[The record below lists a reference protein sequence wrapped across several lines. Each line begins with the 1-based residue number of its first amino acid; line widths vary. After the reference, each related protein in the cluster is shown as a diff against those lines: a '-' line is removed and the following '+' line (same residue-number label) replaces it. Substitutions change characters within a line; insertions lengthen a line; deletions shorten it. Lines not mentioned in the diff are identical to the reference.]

1 MAPQLMGH
9 NFMKADG
16 GICYRQP
23 FLLKRI
29 RKYMFSKTLWK
40 VQDRKALRCQGAVL
54 ALSLGSGAC
63 TAAQA
68 LVVARIVNR
77 IFFLQQA
84 LASVYTLFIV
94 LVAIILLRGLFQW
107 MEEHFALK
115 AAGLVKHTLLD
126 KLLEQVGVL
135 GPGEMEHH
143 QRGEF
148 FTLLT
153 QGLGNLDVYFCR
165 YLPQLFKSALIPVAY
180 LIVVFPLDW
189 ISGLIFL
196 IATPLIPG
204 FMMLIGKWSRK
215 MAGSSWEAMA
225 RMGGYLQDVLAG
237 LATLRNWNREYQQE
251 KKIRKVSDDFRLA
264 SMKTLRVA
272 FLSAL
277 TLELFTTISIALVAV
292 GLGIRLADGRE
303 VFEVALFIILLAP
316 EYFQPLRQLGQR
328 YHDSQNAILSADQ
341 MFGFLARVSSAK
353 KTQEEKD
360 TDFTKNLELSENRPP
375 QVALKN
381 LSFSWG
387 ERDVL
392 NDIHL
397 QLEPGE
403 IYAVAGRSGAGK
415 TTLLRILAGALTQK
429 TGEYQVNG
437 QDFQGWSHLAMIPAQ
452 PYFFHGSL
460 LENITLGR
468 DISVERVQEVCRIIG
483 AEDFILQL
491 PQGYNTLLGQEGI
504 RLSGG
509 QGQLVS
515 IARAMVD
522 ENRNGLLL
530 CDEATSSLDAQTEG
544 VVEAALDRLYAGR
557 TVLISAHRLH
567 TLERAKKIF
576 VLEEGR
582 IVQQGS
588 YQDLSQDKSGAF
600 ARMLQE
606 GLAV

>member
-1 MAPQLMGH
+1 
-9 NFMKADG
+9 
-16 GICYRQP
+16 
-23 FLLKRI
+23 
-29 RKYMFSKTLWK
+29 MFSKTLWK
-40 VQDRKALRCQGAVL
+40 VQDKKALRCQGAVL

-68 LVVARIVNR
+68 FVVAQIVNR
-77 IFFLQQA
+77 IFFLQQNLDSA
-84 LASVYTLFIV
+84 YTLFIL

-107 MEEHFALK
+107 MEEHYALK
-115 AAGLVKHTLLD
+115 VAGIVKHTLLD

-180 LIVVFPLDW
+180 LIVVFPFDW
-189 ISGLIFL
+189 LSGLIFV

-237 LATLRNWNREYQQE
+237 LATLRNWNREFQQE
-251 KKIRKVSDDFRLA
+251 KKIRKVSEDFRLA

-353 KTQEEKD
+353 KAQEEKNA
-360 TDFTKNLELSENRPP
+360 TATENVELSQNHPP

-381 LSFSWG
+381 LSFNWG
-387 ERDVL
+387 EREVL
-392 NDIHL
+392 QDIHL

-403 IYAVAGRSGAGK
+403 IYAIAGRSGAGK
-415 TTLLRILAGALTQK
+415 TTLLRLLAGALTEK
-429 TGEYQVNG
+429 TGEFKVNG
-437 QDFQGWSHLAMIPAQ
+437 QVFQGWSHLAMIPAQ

-460 LENITLGR
+460 FENITLGR
-468 DISVERVQEVCRIIG
+468 DISLERVQEVCHVIG

-491 PQGYNTLLGQEGI
+491 PEGYNTMLGQEGI

-522 ENRNGLLL
+522 ENKNGLLL
-530 CDEATSSLDAQTEG
+530 CDEATSSLDAQTER
-544 VVEAALDRLYAGR
+544 VVEAALDKLYAGR

-576 VLEEGR
+576 VLEEGK

-588 YQDLSQDKSGAF
+588 YQELSQDKNGAF

>member
-1 MAPQLMGH
+1 
-9 NFMKADG
+9 
-16 GICYRQP
+16 
-23 FLLKRI
+23 
-29 RKYMFSKTLWK
+29 MFSKTLWK
-40 VQDRKALRCQGAVL
+40 VQDKKALRCQGIVL
-54 ALSLGSGAC
+54 ALALCSGAC

-77 IFFLQQA
+77 IFFLHQA

-94 LVAIILLRGLFQW
+94 LVAIILLKGLFQW
-107 MEEHFALK
+107 LEEHFALQV
-115 AAGLVKHTLLD
+115 AGLVKHTLLD

-135 GPGEMEHH
+135 GPGEMEHR

-153 QGLGNLDVYFCR
+153 QGLGTLDVYFCR

-189 ISGLIFL
+189 ISGVIFL

-251 KKIRKVSDDFRLA
+251 KKIRKVSEDFRLA

-341 MFGFLARVSSAK
+341 MFSFLSRTTSARKVHEEKNTVAEGASSAG
-353 KTQEEKD
+353 
-360 TDFTKNLELSENRPP
+360 TDFGKLLESHPP

-387 ERDVL
+387 EREVL
-392 NDIHL
+392 KEINL

-403 IYAVAGRSGAGK
+403 IYAIAGRSGAGK

-429 TGEYQVNG
+429 TGEFKVNG
-437 QDFQGWSHLAMIPAQ
+437 QVFQGWSHLAMIPVQ

-460 LENITLGR
+460 LENITMGR
-468 DISVERVQEVCRIIG
+468 DISLEQVQEVCKVIG

-491 PQGYNTLLGQEGI
+491 PQGYDTMLGQEGI

-522 ENRNGLLL
+522 ENKNGLLL
-530 CDEATSSLDAQTEG
+530 CDEATSSLDAQTEA
-544 VVEAALDRLYAGR
+544 VVEAALDKLYAGR

-576 VLEEGR
+576 VLEEGK

-588 YQDLSQDKSGAF
+588 YQELAQDKDGSF

>member
-1 MAPQLMGH
+1 
-9 NFMKADG
+9 
-16 GICYRQP
+16 
-23 FLLKRI
+23 
-29 RKYMFSKTLWK
+29 MFSKTLWK
-40 VQDRKALRCQGAVL
+40 VQDKKALKCQGAVL

-63 TAAQA
+63 TAVQA
-68 LVVARIVNR
+68 FVVARIVNR
-77 IFFLQQA
+77 IFFLQQNLA
-84 LASVYTLFIV
+84 LAYNLFIL
-94 LVAIILLRGLFQW
+94 LVAIILLKGLFQW
-107 MEEHFALK
+107 LEEHFALQV
-115 AAGLVKHTLLD
+115 AGLVKHTLLD
-126 KLLEQVGVL
+126 KLLDQVGVL
-135 GPGEMEHH
+135 GPGEMEHR

-153 QGLGNLDVYFCR
+153 QGLGTLDVYFCR
-165 YLPQLFKSALIPVAY
+165 YLPQLFKSALIPIAY
-180 LIVVFPLDW
+180 LFIVFPFDW

-341 MFGFLARVSSAK
+341 MFSFLSRMSSAK
-353 KTQEEKD
+353 KVQEG
-360 TDFTKNLELSENRPP
+360 TDSTERVSAEGVSAGIASKNQPP
-375 QVALKN
+375 QVTLNKLA
-381 LSFSWG
+381 FSWG
-387 ERDVL
+387 QREVL
-392 NDIHL
+392 KGIDL
-397 QLEPGE
+397 QLESGE

-415 TTLLRILAGALTQK
+415 TTLLRILAGALSQQQ
-429 TGEYQVNG
+429 GEYQVNG
-437 QDFQGWSHLAMIPAQ
+437 REFQGWSHLAMIPAQ

-468 DISVERVQEVCRIIG
+468 DISVERVKEVCRIIG
-483 AEDFILQL
+483 AEKFILQL
-491 PQGYNTLLGQEGI
+491 PQGYDTILGQEGI

-530 CDEATSSLDAQTEG
+530 CDEATSSLDAQSEE
-544 VVEAALDRLYAGR
+544 VVEAALDKLYAGR

-576 VLEEGR
+576 VLEEGK

-588 YQDLSQDKSGAF
+588 YQELSQDKNGAF
-600 ARMLQE
+600 AQMLQE

>member
-1 MAPQLMGH
+1 
-9 NFMKADG
+9 
-16 GICYRQP
+16 
-23 FLLKRI
+23 
-29 RKYMFSKTLWK
+29 MFSKTLWK
-40 VQDRKALRCQGAVL
+40 VQDKKALKCQGAVL

-63 TAAQA
+63 TAVQA
-68 LVVARIVNR
+68 FVVARIVNR
-77 IFFLQQA
+77 IFFLQQNLA
-84 LASVYTLFIV
+84 LAYNLFIL
-94 LVAIILLRGLFQW
+94 LVAIILLKGLFQW
-107 MEEHFALK
+107 LEEHFALQV
-115 AAGLVKHTLLD
+115 AGLVKHTLLD

-135 GPGEMEHH
+135 GPGEMEHR

-153 QGLGNLDVYFCR
+153 QGLGTLDVYFCR
-165 YLPQLFKSALIPVAY
+165 YLPQLFKSALIPIAY
-180 LIVVFPLDW
+180 LFIVFPFDW

-341 MFGFLARVSSAK
+341 MFSFLSRTSSAK
-353 KTQEEKD
+353 KAQEGTYSTEGISAEGVSAEGVSAEID
-360 TDFTKNLELSENRPP
+360 SENQPP
-375 QVALKN
+375 RVAVNQLT
-381 LSFSWG
+381 FSWG
-387 ERDVL
+387 QREVL
-392 NDIHL
+392 KGIDL
-397 QLEPGE
+397 QLESGE
-403 IYAVAGRSGAGK
+403 IYALAGRSGAGK
-415 TTLLRILAGALTQK
+415 TTLLRILAGALSQQQ
-429 TGEYQVNG
+429 GEYQVNG
-437 QDFQGWSHLAMIPAQ
+437 REFQGWSHLAMIPAQ

-468 DISVERVQEVCRIIG
+468 DISVDRVKEVCRIIG
-483 AEDFILQL
+483 AEKFILQL
-491 PQGYNTLLGQEGI
+491 PQGYDTILGQEGI

-530 CDEATSSLDAQTEG
+530 CDEATSSLDAQSEE
-544 VVEAALDRLYAGR
+544 VVEAALDKLYAGR

-576 VLEEGR
+576 VLEEGK

-588 YQDLSQDKSGAF
+588 YQELSQDKNGAF

>member
-1 MAPQLMGH
+1 
-9 NFMKADG
+9 
-16 GICYRQP
+16 
-23 FLLKRI
+23 
-29 RKYMFSKTLWK
+29 MFSKTLWK
-40 VQDRKALRCQGAVL
+40 VQDKKALRCQGIVL
-54 ALSLGSGAC
+54 ALALCSGAC

-77 IFFLQQA
+77 IFFLQQN
-84 LASVYTLFIV
+84 LASAYNLFIL

-107 MEEHFALK
+107 LEEHFALQV
-115 AAGLVKHTLLD
+115 AGLVKHTLLD

-135 GPGEMEHH
+135 GPGEMEHR

-153 QGLGNLDVYFCR
+153 QGLGTLDVYFCR
-165 YLPQLFKSALIPVAY
+165 YLPQLFKSALIPIAY

-189 ISGLIFL
+189 ISGVIFL

-341 MFGFLARVSSAK
+341 MFSFLSRTTSARK
-353 KTQEEKD
+353 IHEEKNTVAEGASSGESISPG
-360 TDFTKNLELSENRPP
+360 TDFGKLLESQPP
-375 QVALKN
+375 QVILNKLA
-381 LSFSWG
+381 FSWG
-387 ERDVL
+387 EREVL
-392 NDIHL
+392 KEINL
-397 QLEPGE
+397 QLKPGE

-415 TTLLRILAGALTQK
+415 TTLLRILAGAISQQQ
-429 TGEYQVNG
+429 GEYQVNG
-437 QDFQGWSHLAMIPAQ
+437 REFQGWSHLAMIPAQ

-468 DISVERVQEVCRIIG
+468 DISLERVQKVCRIIG

-491 PQGYNTLLGQEGI
+491 PQGYDTILGQEGI

-530 CDEATSSLDAQTEG
+530 CDEATSSLDAQTES
-544 VVEAALDRLYAGR
+544 VVEAALDKLYAGR

-576 VLEEGR
+576 VLEEGK

-588 YQDLSQDKSGAF
+588 YQELAQDKNGAF

>member
-1 MAPQLMGH
+1 
-9 NFMKADG
+9 
-16 GICYRQP
+16 
-23 FLLKRI
+23 
-29 RKYMFSKTLWK
+29 MFSKTLWK
-40 VQDRKALRCQGAVL
+40 VQDKKALRCQGIVL
-54 ALSLGSGAC
+54 ALALCSGAC

-77 IFFLQQA
+77 IFFLHQA

-94 LVAIILLRGLFQW
+94 LVAIILLKGLFQW
-107 MEEHFALK
+107 LEEHFALQV
-115 AAGLVKHTLLD
+115 AGLVKHTLLD

-135 GPGEMEHH
+135 GPGEMEHR

-153 QGLGNLDVYFCR
+153 QGLGTLDVYFCR

-189 ISGLIFL
+189 ISGVIFL

-353 KTQEEKD
+353 KAQEEKNA
-360 TDFTKNLELSENRPP
+360 TATENVELLQNHPP

-381 LSFSWG
+381 LSFNWG
-387 ERDVL
+387 EREVL
-392 NDIHL
+392 QDIHL

-403 IYAVAGRSGAGK
+403 IYAIAGRSGAGK

-429 TGEYQVNG
+429 TGEFKVNG
-437 QDFQGWSHLAMIPAQ
+437 QVFQGWSHLAMIPAQ

-460 LENITLGR
+460 FENITLGR
-468 DISVERVQEVCRIIG
+468 DISLEQVQEVCKVIG

-491 PQGYNTLLGQEGI
+491 PQGYDTMLGQEGI

-509 QGQLVS
+509 
-515 IARAMVD
+515 
-522 ENRNGLLL
+522 
-530 CDEATSSLDAQTEG
+530 
-544 VVEAALDRLYAGR
+544 
-557 TVLISAHRLH
+557 
-567 TLERAKKIF
+567 
-576 VLEEGR
+576 
-582 IVQQGS
+582 
-588 YQDLSQDKSGAF
+588 
-600 ARMLQE
+600 
-606 GLAV
+606 

>member
-1 MAPQLMGH
+1 
-9 NFMKADG
+9 
-16 GICYRQP
+16 
-23 FLLKRI
+23 
-29 RKYMFSKTLWK
+29 MFSKTLWK
-40 VQDRKALRCQGAVL
+40 VQDRKALRCQAAVLVL
-54 ALSLGSGAC
+54 ALCSGGC

-77 IFFLQQA
+77 IFFLHQT
-84 LASVYTLFIV
+84 LASVYSLFIV
-94 LVAIILLRGLFQW
+94 LVAIILLKGLFQW
-107 MEEHFALK
+107 LEEHFALQV
-115 AAGLVKHTLLD
+115 AGLVKHTLLD

-135 GPGEMEHH
+135 GPGEMEHR

-153 QGLGNLDVYFCR
+153 QGLGTLDVYFCR
-165 YLPQLFKSALIPVAY
+165 YLPQLFKSALIPIAY

-341 MFGFLARVSSAK
+341 MFSFLSRISSAK
-353 KTQEEKD
+353 KAQAG
-360 TDFTKNLELSENRPP
+360 TDSTEGISAEGISAEGVSAERVSAGIDSKNQPP
-375 QVALKN
+375 RVAVNQLT
-381 LSFSWG
+381 FSWG
-387 ERDVL
+387 QREVL
-392 NDIHL
+392 KGIDL
-397 QLEPGE
+397 QLESGE
-403 IYAVAGRSGAGK
+403 IYALAGRSGAGK
-415 TTLLRILAGALTQK
+415 TTLLRILAGALSQQQ
-429 TGEYQVNG
+429 GEYQVNG
-437 QDFQGWSHLAMIPAQ
+437 REFQGWSHLAMIPAQ

-468 DISVERVQEVCRIIG
+468 DISVDRVKEVCRNIG
-483 AEDFILQL
+483 AEKFILQL
-491 PQGYNTLLGQEGI
+491 PQGYDTILGQEGI

-522 ENRNGLLL
+522 EKRNGLLL
-530 CDEATSSLDAQTEG
+530 CDEATSSLDAQTESD
-544 VVEAALDRLYAGR
+544 VEAALDKLYAGR

-576 VLEEGR
+576 VLEEGK

-588 YQDLSQDKSGAF
+588 YQELAQDTTGAF

>member
-1 MAPQLMGH
+1 
-9 NFMKADG
+9 
-16 GICYRQP
+16 
-23 FLLKRI
+23 
-29 RKYMFSKTLWK
+29 MFSKTLWK
-40 VQDRKALRCQGAVL
+40 VQDKKALKCQGAVL

-63 TAAQA
+63 TAVQA
-68 LVVARIVNR
+68 FVVARIVNR
-77 IFFLQQA
+77 IFFLQQNLA
-84 LASVYTLFIV
+84 LAYNLFIL
-94 LVAIILLRGLFQW
+94 LVAIILLKGLFQW
-107 MEEHFALK
+107 LEEHFALQV
-115 AAGLVKHTLLD
+115 AGLVKHILLD
-126 KLLEQVGVL
+126 KLLDQVGVL
-135 GPGEMEHH
+135 GPGEMEHR

-153 QGLGNLDVYFCR
+153 QGLGTLDVYFCR
-165 YLPQLFKSALIPVAY
+165 YLPQLFKSALIPIAY

-341 MFGFLARVSSAK
+341 MFSFLSRTSSAK
-353 KTQEEKD
+353 KAQAG
-360 TDFTKNLELSENRPP
+360 TDSAERVSAEILSAGIDSENQPP
-375 QVALKN
+375 RVAVNQLT
-381 LSFSWG
+381 FSWG
-387 ERDVL
+387 QREVL
-392 NDIHL
+392 KGIDL
-397 QLEPGE
+397 QLESGE
-403 IYAVAGRSGAGK
+403 IYALAGRSGAGK
-415 TTLLRILAGALTQK
+415 TTLLRILAGALSQQQ
-429 TGEYQVNG
+429 GEYQVNG
-437 QDFQGWSHLAMIPAQ
+437 REFQGWSHLAMIPAQ

-468 DISVERVQEVCRIIG
+468 DISVERVKEVCRIIG
-483 AEDFILQL
+483 AEKFILQL
-491 PQGYNTLLGQEGI
+491 PQGYDTILGQEGI

-530 CDEATSSLDAQTEG
+530 CDEATSSLDAQSEE
-544 VVEAALDRLYAGR
+544 VVEAALDKLYAGR

-576 VLEEGR
+576 VLEEGK

-588 YQDLSQDKSGAF
+588 YQELSQDKNGAF

>member
-1 MAPQLMGH
+1 
-9 NFMKADG
+9 
-16 GICYRQP
+16 
-23 FLLKRI
+23 
-29 RKYMFSKTLWK
+29 MFSKTLWK
-40 VQDRKALRCQGAVL
+40 VQDKKALKCQGAVL

-63 TAAQA
+63 TAVQA
-68 LVVARIVNR
+68 FVVARIVNR
-77 IFFLQQA
+77 IFFLQQN
-84 LASVYTLFIV
+84 LASAYNLFIL
-94 LVAIILLRGLFQW
+94 LVAIILLKGLFQW
-107 MEEHFALK
+107 LEEHFALQV
-115 AAGLVKHTLLD
+115 AGLVKHTLLD
-126 KLLEQVGVL
+126 KLLDQVGVL
-135 GPGEMEHH
+135 GPGEMEHR

-153 QGLGNLDVYFCR
+153 QGLGTLDVYFCR
-165 YLPQLFKSALIPVAY
+165 YLPQLFKSALIPIAY
-180 LIVVFPLDW
+180 LFIVFPFDW

-341 MFGFLARVSSAK
+341 MFSFLSRTSSAK
-353 KTQEEKD
+353 KAQAG
-360 TDFTKNLELSENRPP
+360 TDSAERVSARIDSENQPP
-375 QVALKN
+375 QVTLNKLA
-381 LSFSWG
+381 FSWG
-387 ERDVL
+387 QREVL
-392 NDIHL
+392 KGINL
-397 QLEPGE
+397 QLESGE

-415 TTLLRILAGALTQK
+415 TTLLRILAGALSQQQ
-429 TGEYQVNG
+429 GEYQVNG
-437 QDFQGWSHLAMIPAQ
+437 REFQGWSHLAMIPAQ

-468 DISVERVQEVCRIIG
+468 DISVERVKEVCRIIG
-483 AEDFILQL
+483 AEKFILQL
-491 PQGYNTLLGQEGI
+491 PQGYDTILGQEGI

-530 CDEATSSLDAQTEG
+530 CDEATSSLDAQSEE
-544 VVEAALDRLYAGR
+544 VVEAALDKLYAGR

-576 VLEEGR
+576 VLEEGK

-588 YQDLSQDKSGAF
+588 YQELSQDKNGAF

>member
-1 MAPQLMGH
+1 
-9 NFMKADG
+9 
-16 GICYRQP
+16 
-23 FLLKRI
+23 
-29 RKYMFSKTLWK
+29 MFSKTLWK
-40 VQDRKALRCQGAVL
+40 VQDKKALKCQGAVL

-63 TAAQA
+63 TAVQA
-68 LVVARIVNR
+68 FVVARIVNR
-77 IFFLQQA
+77 IFFLQQN
-84 LASVYTLFIV
+84 LASAYNLFIL
-94 LVAIILLRGLFQW
+94 LVAIILLKGLFQW
-107 MEEHFALK
+107 LEEHFALQV
-115 AAGLVKHTLLD
+115 AGLVKHTLLD
-126 KLLEQVGVL
+126 KLLDQVGVL
-135 GPGEMEHH
+135 GPGEMEHR

-153 QGLGNLDVYFCR
+153 QGLGTLDVYFCR
-165 YLPQLFKSALIPVAY
+165 YLPQLFKSALIPIAY
-180 LIVVFPLDW
+180 LFIVFPFDW

-341 MFGFLARVSSAK
+341 MFSFLSRMSSAK
-353 KTQEEKD
+353 KVQEG
-360 TDFTKNLELSENRPP
+360 TDSTEGISAESISAEGVSAGIASKNQPP
-375 QVALKN
+375 RVAVNQLT
-381 LSFSWG
+381 FSWG
-387 ERDVL
+387 QRAVL
-392 NDIHL
+392 KGIDL
-397 QLEPGE
+397 QLESGE

-415 TTLLRILAGALTQK
+415 TTLLRILAGALSQQQ
-429 TGEYQVNG
+429 GEYQVNG
-437 QDFQGWSHLAMIPAQ
+437 REFQGWSHLAMIPAQ

-468 DISVERVQEVCRIIG
+468 DISVERVKEVCRIIG
-483 AEDFILQL
+483 AEKFILQL
-491 PQGYNTLLGQEGI
+491 PQGYDTILGQEGI

-530 CDEATSSLDAQTEG
+530 CDEATSSLDAQSEE
-544 VVEAALDRLYAGR
+544 VVEAALDKLYAGR

-576 VLEEGR
+576 VLEEGK

-588 YQDLSQDKSGAF
+588 YQELSQDKNGAF

>member
-1 MAPQLMGH
+1 
-9 NFMKADG
+9 
-16 GICYRQP
+16 
-23 FLLKRI
+23 
-29 RKYMFSKTLWK
+29 MFSKTLWK
-40 VQDRKALRCQGAVL
+40 VQDKKALKCQGAVL

-63 TAAQA
+63 TAVQA
-68 LVVARIVNR
+68 FVMARIVNR
-77 IFFLQQA
+77 IFFLQQNLA
-84 LASVYTLFIV
+84 LAYNLFIL
-94 LVAIILLRGLFQW
+94 LVAIILLKGLFQW
-107 MEEHFALK
+107 LEEHFALQV
-115 AAGLVKHTLLD
+115 AGLVKHTLLD
-126 KLLEQVGVL
+126 KLLDQVGVL
-135 GPGEMEHH
+135 GPGEMEHR

-153 QGLGNLDVYFCR
+153 QGLGTLDVYFCR
-165 YLPQLFKSALIPVAY
+165 YLPQLFKSALIPIAY
-180 LIVVFPLDW
+180 LFIVFPFDW

-341 MFGFLARVSSAK
+341 MFSFLSRTSSAK
-353 KTQEEKD
+353 KAQAG
-360 TDFTKNLELSENRPP
+360 TDSAERVSARIDSENQPP
-375 QVALKN
+375 QVTLNKLA
-381 LSFSWG
+381 FSWG
-387 ERDVL
+387 QREVL
-392 NDIHL
+392 KGINL
-397 QLEPGE
+397 QLESGE

-415 TTLLRILAGALTQK
+415 TTLLRILAGALSQQQ
-429 TGEYQVNG
+429 GEYQVNG
-437 QDFQGWSHLAMIPAQ
+437 RKFQGWSHLAMIPAQ

-468 DISVERVQEVCRIIG
+468 DISVERVKEVCRIIG
-483 AEDFILQL
+483 AEKFILQL
-491 PQGYNTLLGQEGI
+491 PQGYDTILGQEGI

-530 CDEATSSLDAQTEG
+530 CDEATSSLDAQSEE
-544 VVEAALDRLYAGR
+544 VVEAALDKLYAGR

-576 VLEEGR
+576 VLEEGK

-588 YQDLSQDKSGAF
+588 YQELSLDKNGAF

>member
-1 MAPQLMGH
+1 
-9 NFMKADG
+9 
-16 GICYRQP
+16 
-23 FLLKRI
+23 
-29 RKYMFSKTLWK
+29 MFSKTLWK
-40 VQDRKALRCQGAVL
+40 VQDKKALKCQGAVL

-63 TAAQA
+63 TAVQA
-68 LVVARIVNR
+68 FVVARIVNR
-77 IFFLQQA
+77 IFFLQQN
-84 LASVYTLFIV
+84 LASAYNLFIL

-107 MEEHFALK
+107 MEEHFALQ

-135 GPGEMEHH
+135 GPGEMEHR

-153 QGLGNLDVYFCR
+153 QGLVNLDVYFCR

-189 ISGLIFL
+189 ISGVIFL

-225 RMGGYLQDVLAG
+225 RMGGYLQDVLTG
-237 LATLRNWNREYQQE
+237 LATLRNWNKEYHQE

-353 KTQEEKD
+353 KAQEEKNA
-360 TDFTKNLELSENRPP
+360 TATENVELSQNHPP

-387 ERDVL
+387 EREVL
-392 NDIHL
+392 KDIHL

-403 IYAVAGRSGAGK
+403 MYAIAGRSGAGK
-415 TTLLRILAGALTQK
+415 TTLLRILAGALTEK
-429 TGEYQVNG
+429 TGEYKVNG

-460 LENITLGR
+460 LENITMGR
-468 DISVERVQEVCRIIG
+468 DISLEQVQKVCRIIG

-491 PQGYNTLLGQEGI
+491 PQGYDTILGQEGI
-504 RLSGG
+504 GLSGG

-530 CDEATSSLDAQTEG
+530 CDEATSSLDAQTES
-544 VVEAALDRLYAGR
+544 VVEAALDKLYAGR

-576 VLEEGR
+576 VLEEGK

-588 YQDLSQDKSGAF
+588 YQELSQDKNGAF

>member
-1 MAPQLMGH
+1 
-9 NFMKADG
+9 
-16 GICYRQP
+16 
-23 FLLKRI
+23 
-29 RKYMFSKTLWK
+29 MFSKTLWK
-40 VQDRKALRCQGAVL
+40 VQDRKALRCQAAVLVL
-54 ALSLGSGAC
+54 ALCSGGC

-77 IFFLQQA
+77 IFFLHQT
-84 LASVYTLFIV
+84 LASVYSLFIV
-94 LVAIILLRGLFQW
+94 LVAIILLKGLFQW
-107 MEEHFALK
+107 LEEHFALQV
-115 AAGLVKHTLLD
+115 AGLVKHTLLD
-126 KLLEQVGVL
+126 KLLDQVGVL
-135 GPGEMEHH
+135 GPGEMEHR

-153 QGLGNLDVYFCR
+153 QGLGTLDVYFCR
-165 YLPQLFKSALIPVAY
+165 YLPQLFKSALIPIAY
-180 LIVVFPLDW
+180 LFIVFPFDW

-341 MFGFLARVSSAK
+341 MFSFLSRTSSAK
-353 KTQEEKD
+353 KAQAG
-360 TDFTKNLELSENRPP
+360 TDSAERVSARIDSENQPP
-375 QVALKN
+375 QVTLNKLA
-381 LSFSWG
+381 FSWG
-387 ERDVL
+387 QREVL
-392 NDIHL
+392 KGIDL
-397 QLEPGE
+397 QLESGE

-415 TTLLRILAGALTQK
+415 TTLLRILAGALSQQQ
-429 TGEYQVNG
+429 GEYQVNG
-437 QDFQGWSHLAMIPAQ
+437 REFQGWSHLAMIPAQ

-468 DISVERVQEVCRIIG
+468 DISVERVKEVCRIIG
-483 AEDFILQL
+483 AEKFILQL
-491 PQGYNTLLGQEGI
+491 PQGYDTILGQEGI

-530 CDEATSSLDAQTEG
+530 CDEATSSLDAQSEE
-544 VVEAALDRLYAGR
+544 VVEAALDKLYAGR

-576 VLEEGR
+576 VLEEGK

-588 YQDLSQDKSGAF
+588 YQELSQDKNGAF

>member
-1 MAPQLMGH
+1 
-9 NFMKADG
+9 
-16 GICYRQP
+16 
-23 FLLKRI
+23 
-29 RKYMFSKTLWK
+29 MFSKTLWK
-40 VQDRKALRCQGAVL
+40 VQDKKALKCQGAVL

-63 TAAQA
+63 TAVQA
-68 LVVARIVNR
+68 FVVARIVNR
-77 IFFLQQA
+77 IFFLQQN
-84 LASVYTLFIV
+84 LASAYNLFIL

-107 MEEHFALK
+107 MEEHFALQV
-115 AAGLVKHTLLD
+115 AGLVKHTLLD

-135 GPGEMEHH
+135 GPGEMEHR

-153 QGLGNLDVYFCR
+153 QGLGTLDVYFCR
-165 YLPQLFKSALIPVAY
+165 YLPQLFKSALIPIAY
-180 LIVVFPLDW
+180 LIVVFPFDW

-341 MFGFLARVSSAK
+341 MFEFLARVSSAK
-353 KTQEEKD
+353 KAQEEKN
-360 TDFTKNLELSENRPP
+360 TAVTENLELSQNQPP
-375 QVALKN
+375 QVALNK
-381 LSFSWG
+381 LTFCWG
-387 ERDVL
+387 EREVL
-392 NDIHL
+392 KGIDL

-403 IYAVAGRSGAGK
+403 IYAIAGRSGAGK
-415 TTLLRILAGALTQK
+415 TTLLRILAGALSQK
-429 TGEYQVNG
+429 TGEYKVNG
-437 QDFQGWSHLAMIPAQ
+437 QEFQGWSHLAMIPAQ

-468 DISVERVQEVCRIIG
+468 DIPVERVQKVCRIIG
-483 AEDFILQL
+483 AEKFILQL
-491 PQGYNTLLGQEGI
+491 PQGYDTMLGQEGI

-530 CDEATSSLDAQTEG
+530 CDEATSSLDVQTES
-544 VVEAALDRLYAGR
+544 VVEAALDKLYAGR

-576 VLEEGR
+576 VLEEGK

-588 YQDLSQDKSGAF
+588 YQELSQDKNGAF

>member
-1 MAPQLMGH
+1 
-9 NFMKADG
+9 
-16 GICYRQP
+16 
-23 FLLKRI
+23 
-29 RKYMFSKTLWK
+29 MFSKTLWK
-40 VQDRKALRCQGAVL
+40 VQDKKALRCQGIVL
-54 ALSLGSGAC
+54 ALALCSGAC

-77 IFFLQQA
+77 IFFLHQA

-94 LVAIILLRGLFQW
+94 LVAIILLKGLFQW
-107 MEEHFALK
+107 LEEHFALQV
-115 AAGLVKHTLLD
+115 AGLVKHTLLD

-135 GPGEMEHH
+135 GPGEMEHR

-153 QGLGNLDVYFCR
+153 QGLGTLDVYFCR
-165 YLPQLFKSALIPVAY
+165 YLPQLFKSALIPIAY
-180 LIVVFPLDW
+180 LIVFFPLDW
-189 ISGLIFL
+189 ISGVIFL

-251 KKIRKVSDDFRLA
+251 KKIRKVSEDFRLA

-353 KTQEEKD
+353 KAQEEKNANA
-360 TDFTKNLELSENRPP
+360 TENVELSQNHPP
-375 QVALKN
+375 QVILNKFA
-381 LSFSWG
+381 FSWG
-387 ERDVL
+387 EREVL
-392 NDIHL
+392 KEINL

-403 IYAVAGRSGAGK
+403 IYAIAGRSGAGK

-429 TGEYQVNG
+429 TGEFKVNG
-437 QDFQGWSHLAMIPAQ
+437 QVFQGWSHLAMIPAQ

-460 LENITLGR
+460 WENITLGR
-468 DISVERVQEVCRIIG
+468 DIPVERVQEVCRIIG
-483 AEDFILQL
+483 AEKFILQL
-491 PQGYNTLLGQEGI
+491 PQGYDTILGQEGI

-522 ENRNGLLL
+522 ENKNGLLL
-530 CDEATSSLDAQTEG
+530 CDEATSSLDAQTEA
-544 VVEAALDRLYAGR
+544 VVEAALDKLYAGR

-576 VLEEGR
+576 VLEEGK

-588 YQDLSQDKSGAF
+588 YQELAQDKNGAF

>member
-1 MAPQLMGH
+1 
-9 NFMKADG
+9 
-16 GICYRQP
+16 
-23 FLLKRI
+23 
-29 RKYMFSKTLWK
+29 MFSKTLWK
-40 VQDRKALRCQGAVL
+40 VQDKKALRCQGIVL
-54 ALSLGSGAC
+54 ALALCSGAC

-77 IFFLQQA
+77 IFFLHQA

-94 LVAIILLRGLFQW
+94 LVAIILLKGLFQW
-107 MEEHFALK
+107 LEEHFALQV
-115 AAGLVKHTLLD
+115 AGLVKHTLLD

-135 GPGEMEHH
+135 GPGEMEHR

-153 QGLGNLDVYFCR
+153 QGLGTLDVYFCR
-165 YLPQLFKSALIPVAY
+165 YLPQLFKSALIPIAY

-189 ISGLIFL
+189 ISGVIFL

-341 MFGFLARVSSAK
+341 MFSFLSRTTSARK
-353 KTQEEKD
+353 IHEEKNTVAEGTSSGESVSPEILSAG
-360 TDFTKNLELSENRPP
+360 TDFGKLLESQPP
-375 QVALKN
+375 QVILNKLA
-381 LSFSWG
+381 FSWG
-387 ERDVL
+387 EREVL
-392 NDIHL
+392 KEITL

-415 TTLLRILAGALTQK
+415 TTLLRILAGALSQQQ
-429 TGEYQVNG
+429 GEYQVNG
-437 QDFQGWSHLAMIPAQ
+437 REFQGWSHLAMIPAQ

-468 DISVERVQEVCRIIG
+468 DIPVERVQEVCRIIG
-483 AEDFILQL
+483 AEKFILQL
-491 PQGYNTLLGQEGI
+491 PQGYDTILGQEGI

-530 CDEATSSLDAQTEG
+530 CDEATSSLDAQTEA
-544 VVEAALDRLYAGR
+544 VVEAALDKLYAGR

-576 VLEEGR
+576 VLEEGK

-588 YQDLSQDKSGAF
+588 YQELAQDKDGSF

>member
-1 MAPQLMGH
+1 
-9 NFMKADG
+9 
-16 GICYRQP
+16 
-23 FLLKRI
+23 
-29 RKYMFSKTLWK
+29 MFSKTLWK
-40 VQDRKALRCQGAVL
+40 VQDKKALKCQGAVL

-63 TAAQA
+63 TAVQA
-68 LVVARIVNR
+68 FVVARIVNR
-77 IFFLQQA
+77 IFFLQQNLA
-84 LASVYTLFIV
+84 LAYNLFIL
-94 LVAIILLRGLFQW
+94 LVAIILLKGLFQW
-107 MEEHFALK
+107 LEEHFALQV
-115 AAGLVKHTLLD
+115 AGLVKHTLLD
-126 KLLEQVGVL
+126 KLLDQVGVL
-135 GPGEMEHH
+135 GPGEMEHR

-153 QGLGNLDVYFCR
+153 QGLGTLDVYFCR
-165 YLPQLFKSALIPVAY
+165 YLPQLFKSALIPIAY
-180 LIVVFPLDW
+180 LFIVFPFDW

-341 MFGFLARVSSAK
+341 MFSFLSRTSSSKKAQAGTDSAERVSARI
-353 KTQEEKD
+353 D
-360 TDFTKNLELSENRPP
+360 SENQPP
-375 QVALKN
+375 QVTLNKLA
-381 LSFSWG
+381 FSWG
-387 ERDVL
+387 QREVL
-392 NDIHL
+392 KGINL
-397 QLEPGE
+397 QLESGE

-415 TTLLRILAGALTQK
+415 TTLLRILAGALSQQQ
-429 TGEYQVNG
+429 GEYQVNG
-437 QDFQGWSHLAMIPAQ
+437 REFQGWSHLAMIPAQ

-468 DISVERVQEVCRIIG
+468 DISVERVKEVCRIIG
-483 AEDFILQL
+483 AEKFILQL
-491 PQGYNTLLGQEGI
+491 PQGYDTILGQEGI

-530 CDEATSSLDAQTEG
+530 CDEATSSLDAQSEE
-544 VVEAALDRLYAGR
+544 VVEAALDKLYAGR

-576 VLEEGR
+576 VLEEGK

-588 YQDLSQDKSGAF
+588 YQELSQDKNGAF

>member
-1 MAPQLMGH
+1 
-9 NFMKADG
+9 
-16 GICYRQP
+16 
-23 FLLKRI
+23 
-29 RKYMFSKTLWK
+29 MFSKTLWK
-40 VQDRKALRCQGAVL
+40 VQDKKALKCQGAVL

-63 TAAQA
+63 TAVQA
-68 LVVARIVNR
+68 FVVARIVNR
-77 IFFLQQA
+77 IFFLQQN
-84 LASVYTLFIV
+84 LASAYNLFIL
-94 LVAIILLRGLFQW
+94 LVAIILLKGLFQW
-107 MEEHFALK
+107 LEEHFALQV
-115 AAGLVKHTLLD
+115 AGLVKHILLD
-126 KLLEQVGVL
+126 KLLDQVGVL
-135 GPGEMEHH
+135 GPGEMEHR

-153 QGLGNLDVYFCR
+153 QGLGTLDVYFCR
-165 YLPQLFKSALIPVAY
+165 YLPQLFKSALIPIAY
-180 LIVVFPLDW
+180 LFIVFPFDW

-341 MFGFLARVSSAK
+341 MFSFLSRTSSAK
-353 KTQEEKD
+353 KAQAG
-360 TDFTKNLELSENRPP
+360 TDSAERVSAEGVSAGIASKNQPP
-375 QVALKN
+375 RVAVNQLT
-381 LSFSWG
+381 FSWG
-387 ERDVL
+387 QREVL
-392 NDIHL
+392 KGINL
-397 QLEPGE
+397 QLESGE
-403 IYAVAGRSGAGK
+403 IYALAGRSGAGK
-415 TTLLRILAGALTQK
+415 TTLLRILAGALSQQQ
-429 TGEYQVNG
+429 GEYQVNG
-437 QDFQGWSHLAMIPAQ
+437 REFQGWSHLAMIPAQ

-468 DISVERVQEVCRIIG
+468 DISVERVKEVCRIIG
-483 AEDFILQL
+483 AEKFILQL
-491 PQGYNTLLGQEGI
+491 PQGYDTILGQEGI

-530 CDEATSSLDAQTEG
+530 CDEATSSLDAQSEE
-544 VVEAALDRLYAGR
+544 VVEAALDKLYAGR

-576 VLEEGR
+576 VLEEGK

-588 YQDLSQDKSGAF
+588 YQELSQDKNGAF

>member
-1 MAPQLMGH
+1 
-9 NFMKADG
+9 
-16 GICYRQP
+16 
-23 FLLKRI
+23 
-29 RKYMFSKTLWK
+29 MFSKTLWK
-40 VQDRKALRCQGAVL
+40 VQDKKALRCQGIVL
-54 ALSLGSGAC
+54 ALALCSGAC

-77 IFFLQQA
+77 IFFLHQA

-94 LVAIILLRGLFQW
+94 LVAIILLKGLFQW
-107 MEEHFALK
+107 LEEHFALQV
-115 AAGLVKHTLLD
+115 AGLVKHTLLD

-135 GPGEMEHH
+135 GPGEMEHR

-153 QGLGNLDVYFCR
+153 QGLGTLDVYFCR
-165 YLPQLFKSALIPVAY
+165 YLPQLFKSALIPIAY

-189 ISGLIFL
+189 ISGVIFL

-341 MFGFLARVSSAK
+341 MFSFLSRTTSARK
-353 KTQEEKD
+353 IHEEKNTVAEGASSGESVSPG
-360 TDFTKNLELSENRPP
+360 TDFGKLLESQPP
-375 QVALKN
+375 QVILNKLA
-381 LSFSWG
+381 FSWG
-387 ERDVL
+387 EREVL
-392 NDIHL
+392 KEINL

-415 TTLLRILAGALTQK
+415 TTLLRILAGALSQQQ
-429 TGEYQVNG
+429 GEYQVNG
-437 QDFQGWSHLAMIPAQ
+437 REFQGWSHLAMIPAQ

-460 LENITLGR
+460 LENITMGR
-468 DISVERVQEVCRIIG
+468 DISLEQVQKVCRIIG

-491 PQGYNTLLGQEGI
+491 PQGYDTILGQEGI

-522 ENRNGLLL
+522 ENKKGLLL
-530 CDEATSSLDAQTEG
+530 CDEATSSLDAQTEA
-544 VVEAALDRLYAGR
+544 VVEAALDKLYAGR

-576 VLEEGR
+576 VLEEGK

-588 YQDLSQDKSGAF
+588 YQELAQDKDGSF

>member
-1 MAPQLMGH
+1 
-9 NFMKADG
+9 
-16 GICYRQP
+16 
-23 FLLKRI
+23 
-29 RKYMFSKTLWK
+29 MFSKTLWK
-40 VQDRKALRCQGAVL
+40 VQDRKALKCQGAVL

-63 TAAQA
+63 TAVQA
-68 LVVARIVNR
+68 FVVARIVNR
-77 IFFLQQA
+77 IFFLQQNLA
-84 LASVYTLFIV
+84 LAYNLFIL
-94 LVAIILLRGLFQW
+94 LVAIILLKGLFQW
-107 MEEHFALK
+107 LEEHFALQV
-115 AAGLVKHTLLD
+115 AGLVKHTLLD

-135 GPGEMEHH
+135 GPGEMEHR

-153 QGLGNLDVYFCR
+153 QGLGTLDVYFCR
-165 YLPQLFKSALIPVAY
+165 YLPQLFKSALIPIAY

-341 MFGFLARVSSAK
+341 MFSFLSRTSSAK
-353 KTQEEKD
+353 KAQAG
-360 TDFTKNLELSENRPP
+360 TDSAERVSARIDSENQPP
-375 QVALKN
+375 QVTLNKLA
-381 LSFSWG
+381 FSWG
-387 ERDVL
+387 QREVL
-392 NDIHL
+392 KGIDL
-397 QLEPGE
+397 QLESGE

-415 TTLLRILAGALTQK
+415 TTLLRILAGALSQQQ
-429 TGEYQVNG
+429 GEYQVNG
-437 QDFQGWSHLAMIPAQ
+437 REFQGWSHLAMIPAQ

-468 DISVERVQEVCRIIG
+468 DISVERVKEVCRNIG
-483 AEDFILQL
+483 AEKFILQL
-491 PQGYNTLLGQEGI
+491 PQGYDTILGQEGI

-530 CDEATSSLDAQTEG
+530 CDEATSSLDAQSEE
-544 VVEAALDRLYAGR
+544 VVEAALDKLYAGR

-576 VLEEGR
+576 VLEEGK

-588 YQDLSQDKSGAF
+588 YQELSQDKNGAF

>member
-1 MAPQLMGH
+1 
-9 NFMKADG
+9 
-16 GICYRQP
+16 
-23 FLLKRI
+23 
-29 RKYMFSKTLWK
+29 MFSKTLWK
-40 VQDRKALRCQGAVL
+40 VQDKKALRCQGIVL
-54 ALSLGSGAC
+54 ALALCSGAC

-77 IFFLQQA
+77 IFFLHQA

-94 LVAIILLRGLFQW
+94 LVAIILLKGLFQW
-107 MEEHFALK
+107 LEEHFALQV
-115 AAGLVKHTLLD
+115 AGLVKHTLLD

-135 GPGEMEHH
+135 GPGEMEHR

-153 QGLGNLDVYFCR
+153 QGLGTLDVYFCR
-165 YLPQLFKSALIPVAY
+165 YLPQLFKSALIPIAY

-189 ISGLIFL
+189 ISGVIFL

-341 MFGFLARVSSAK
+341 MFSFLSRTTSARKA
-353 KTQEEKD
+353 QEEKNTVAEGASSGESVSPG
-360 TDFTKNLELSENRPP
+360 TDSGKLLESQPP
-375 QVALKN
+375 QVILNKLA
-381 LSFSWG
+381 FSWG
-387 ERDVL
+387 EREVL
-392 NDIHL
+392 KEITL

-415 TTLLRILAGALTQK
+415 TTLLRILAGALSQQQ
-429 TGEYQVNG
+429 GEYQVNG
-437 QDFQGWSHLAMIPAQ
+437 REFQGWSHLAMIPAQ

-468 DISVERVQEVCRIIG
+468 DIPVERVQEVCRIIG
-483 AEDFILQL
+483 AEKFILQL
-491 PQGYNTLLGQEGI
+491 PQGYDTILGQEGI

-530 CDEATSSLDAQTEG
+530 CDEATSSLDAQTEA
-544 VVEAALDRLYAGR
+544 VVEAALDKLYAGR

-576 VLEEGR
+576 VLEEGK

-588 YQDLSQDKSGAF
+588 YQELAQDKDGSF

>member
-1 MAPQLMGH
+1 
-9 NFMKADG
+9 
-16 GICYRQP
+16 
-23 FLLKRI
+23 
-29 RKYMFSKTLWK
+29 MFSKTLWK
-40 VQDRKALRCQGAVL
+40 IQDSKALKCQGIVL
-54 ALSLGSGAC
+54 ALSLSSGAC

-68 LVVARIVNR
+68 FVVAQIVNR
-77 IFFLQQA
+77 IFFLQQNLDSA
-84 LASVYTLFIV
+84 YTLFIL

-107 MEEHFALK
+107 MEEHFALQV
-115 AAGLVKHTLLD
+115 AGLVKHTLLD

-153 QGLGNLDVYFCR
+153 QGLGTLDVYFCR
-165 YLPQLFKSALIPVAY
+165 YLPQLFKSALIPIAY
-180 LIVVFPLDW
+180 LIVVFPFDW

-225 RMGGYLQDVLAG
+225 RMGGYLQDVLTG

-303 VFEVALFIILLAP
+303 VFDVALFIILLAP

-353 KTQEEKD
+353 KMPEEKKPA
-360 TDFTKNLELSENRPP
+360 TTENCELSQNQPP
-375 QVALKN
+375 QVVLNN
-381 LSFSWG
+381 LTFNWG
-387 ERDVL
+387 EREVL
-392 NDIHL
+392 KDIHL

-403 IYAVAGRSGAGK
+403 MYAIAGRSGAGK

-429 TGEYQVNG
+429 SGEYRVNG
-437 QDFQGWSHLAMIPAQ
+437 QDFQGWNHLAMIPAQ
-452 PYFFHGSL
+452 PYFFHGTVL
-460 LENITLGR
+460 DNITLGR
-468 DISVERVQEVCRIIG
+468 DISVERVQKVCQVIG

-491 PQGYNTLLGQEGI
+491 PEGYNTMLGQEGI
-504 RLSGG
+504 KLSGG

-515 IARAMVD
+515 IARALVD

-530 CDEATSSLDAQTEG
+530 CDEATSSLDVQTES
-544 VVEAALDRLYAGR
+544 VVEAALDKLYAGR

-567 TLERAKKIF
+567 TLERVKKIF
-576 VLEEGR
+576 VLEEGK

-588 YQDLSQDKSGAF
+588 YQELAQDKNGAF